1 MYVAKFERYWNDYR
15 RKDETKTFSGLAEL
29 ENWMFG
35 QMQQDYTKDFVM
47 TFPTPAAAVRIKADG
62 PWAIEFRPKWGDEN
76 IWIHL
81 IENDAGIIFS
91 DGKFTAGLKHW
102 IREVQEWLTHCE
114 ERRKSP
120 KFNFAGV
127 DASPERRWFAQVR
140 WCAEDVIAA
149 AEQNGITL
157 TEAQAEKWLEKNE
170 RWFRET
176 LTEYGNE
183 VLASASKES
192 FEEVCKV

>member
-1 MYVAKFERYWNDYR
+1 MYVAKFERYWNDY
-15 RKDETKTFSGLAEL
+15 
-29 ENWMFG
+29 
-35 QMQQDYTKDFVM
+35 
-47 TFPTPAAAVRIKADG
+47 
-62 PWAIEFRPKWGDEN
+62 
-76 IWIHL
+76 
-81 IENDAGIIFS
+81 
-91 DGKFTAGLKHW
+91 
-102 IREVQEWLTHCE
+102 
-114 ERRKSP
+114 RRKSP

-192 FEEVCKV
+192 FEEVVFG

>member
-102 IREVQEWLTHCE
+102 TREVQEWLTHCE

-149 AEQNGITL
+149 ADGITL